1 MPRASELCS
10 PLWRRHRQERG
21 RAIHPADRADM
32 THRPAATPECRMTDR
47 ARQSDNEP
55 RTSSIDVIL
64 FSSGPQDRTFEPAHT
79 VMGLDA
85 ASGPDHARSAAGGA
99 ERWPIDDRARAAQFE
114 ALVLPHLD
122 DAYNVAR
129 WLTRN
134 PQDADDVVQEA
145 YLRGLRFFN
154 AASSTNPRAWILTI
168 VRNTFYTWLQNKRAE
183 AVEPL
188 STASV
193 DDPESQTEIEFW
205 DPDQD
210 TPEMALTRKTED
222 EAIRSLIEALP
233 APFREA
239 LILREM
245 EDFSYQQIADITSVP
260 IGTVMSR
267 LARARALLQTAW
279 RNYQAK
285 ERAV

>member
-21 RAIHPADRADM
+21 RAIANADRAAI
-32 THRPAATPECRMTDR
+32 THGPGATPEG
-47 ARQSDNEP
+47 
-55 RTSSIDVIL
+55 RT
-64 FSSGPQDRTFEPAHT
+64 T
-79 VMGLDA
+79 
-85 ASGPDHARSAAGGA
+85 
-99 ERWPIDDRARAAQFE
+99 DRARAAQFE
-114 ALVLPHLD
+114 ALILPHLD
-122 DAYNVAR
+122 DAYNLAC

-134 PQDADDVVQEA
+134 AQDADDVVQEA

-154 AASSTNPRAWILTI
+154 AANSTNPRAWILTI
-168 VRNTFYTWLQNKRAE
+168 VRNTFYSWFQDKQAE
-183 AVEPL
+183 AAEPL
-188 STASV
+188 AIASL
-193 DDPESQTEIEFW
+193 DDPEADAESELW

-210 TPEMALTRKTED
+210 TPETALARKAED

-245 EDFSYQQIADITSVP
+245 EDLSYQQIAAITDVP

-267 LARARALLQTAW
+267 LSRARALLQTAW
-279 RNYQAK
+279 RTYQAK